1 MKWGYYESEA
11 FKEFGMKRPQLALF
25 ARLLKKLWL
34 TVFTLLLSSSLQ
46 AQELSKLPYVPT
58 PQIVVDEMLKMAGV
72 TAKDFVID
80 LGSGDGRMIITAART
95 FNASG
100 VGVDIDTKLVDVS
113 NKQAKADGVGD
124 RAKFI
129 EQDMFKADI
138 SKATVVTLYV
148 LPDFMEKLRPKL
160 MAELKPGTR
169 IVAHDY
175 YMSEWYP
182 DRQHMLTV
190 PEKVKANG
198 TDKAYLY
205 LWIVPSVVA
214 GDWRMELDLGGD
226 KRQIVV
232 LTFDQ
237 QYQQVTNAWADY
249 GLGAMKI
256 EKSLLRGNDL
266 SFNLTLGANPYQ
278 FTGKVSDGK
287 MEGTAVTA
295 GNSQPIPWRAGK
307 LASEKK

>member
-1 MKWGYYESEA
+1 MKQPHLSSSP
-11 FKEFGMKRPQLALF
+11 FTRS
-25 ARLLKKLWL
+25 LKKLWL
-34 TVFTLLLSSSLQ
+34 VGFLVLLSASLN

-72 TAKDFVID
+72 TAKDFVMD
-80 LGSGDGRMIITAART
+80 LGSGDGRMVITAART
-95 FNASG
+95 FKASG
-100 VGVDIDTKLVDVS
+100 VGVDIDSKLVELS
-113 NKQAKADGVGD
+113 NKQAKVDGVGD
-124 RAKFI
+124 RARFI

-160 MAELKPGTR
+160 LAELKPGTR

-175 YMSEWYP
+175 YMNEWYP
-182 DRQHMLTV
+182 DRQHLLTV

-214 GDWRMELDLGGD
+214 GDWLIEFNAVGNRRLL
-226 KRQIVV
+226 VV
-232 LTFDQ
+232 LTIDQ
-237 QYQQVTNAWADY
+237 RYQMLNLSAEGA
-249 GLGAMKI
+249 LGEMKI
-256 EKSLLRGNDL
+256 EKPLLRGDEI
-266 SFNLTLGANPYQ
+266 SFSLTFGANPYQ

-287 MEGTAVTA
+287 MEGTAVTP
-295 GNSQPIPWRAGK
+295 GNSQLIPWRASKLPAGK
-307 LASEKK
+307 K

>member
-1 MKWGYYESEA
+1 MNQS
-11 FKEFGMKRPQLALF
+11 Q
-25 ARLLKKLWL
+25 
-34 TVFTLLLSSSLQ
+34 LSSLIFTRFLNHLCLAAILFFLSASLN

-72 TAKDFVID
+72 TAKDFVMD

-95 FNASG
+95 FKASG
-100 VGVDIDTKLVDVS
+100 VGVDIDSKLVELS

-124 RAKFI
+124 RARFI

-160 MAELKPGTR
+160 LAELKPGTR

-214 GDWRMELDLGGD
+214 GDWLIEFNAVGNRRLLVALTIDQRYQMLNLSAEGALGE
-226 KRQIVV
+226 
-232 LTFDQ
+232 
-237 QYQQVTNAWADY
+237 
-249 GLGAMKI
+249 MKI
-256 EKSLLRGNDL
+256 EKPLLRGDEI
-266 SFNLTLGANPYQ
+266 SFSLTFGANPYQ

-287 MEGTAVTA
+287 MEGTAVTP
-295 GNSQPIPWRAGK
+295 GNSQLIPWRASRLPAGK
-307 LASEKK
+307 K

>member
-1 MKWGYYESEA
+1 MKL
-11 FKEFGMKRPQLALF
+11 FQLPPFSFTRWLNKFWF
-25 ARLLKKLWL
+25 AGFLL
-34 TVFTLLLSSSLQ
+34 VLSSSLN

-72 TAKDFVID
+72 NAKDFVMD

-95 FNASG
+95 FKASG
-100 VGVDIDTKLVDVS
+100 LGVDIDTTLVDLS

-124 RAKFI
+124 RVKFI

-160 MAELKPGTR
+160 LAELKPGTR

-175 YMSEWYP
+175 HMSDWYP

-214 GDWRMELDLGGD
+214 GDWLIEFNAVGNRRLLVALTIDQRYQMLNLSAEGALGE
-226 KRQIVV
+226 
-232 LTFDQ
+232 
-237 QYQQVTNAWADY
+237 
-249 GLGAMKI
+249 MKI
-256 EKSLLRGNDL
+256 EKPLLRGNDI
-266 SFNLTLGANPYQ
+266 SFGLTFGANPYQ

-287 MEGTAVTA
+287 MEGTAVTP
-295 GNSQPIPWRAGK
+295 GNSQLIPWRASKLPAGK
-307 LASEKK
+307 K